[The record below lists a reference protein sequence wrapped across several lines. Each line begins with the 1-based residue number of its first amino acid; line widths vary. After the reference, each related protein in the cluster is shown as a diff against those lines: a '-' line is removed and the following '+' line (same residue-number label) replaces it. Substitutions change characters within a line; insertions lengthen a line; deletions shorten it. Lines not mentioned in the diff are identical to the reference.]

1 MPLTEFCYIP
11 SVATDAF
18 YTPQEQEIHGKLVK
32 LYMLRNKERNG
43 ESREWRMSAI
53 NRVIK
58 RYKEQL
64 SSMLKKSLE
73 DNITR
78 ELNPDAIK
86 DRNIINLFCSELTR
100 NLEIKPFERSDKI
113 MIVNV
118 FFFEVLNSI
127 IHNGFNYN
135 GEHYIFYSC
144 GAGMIR
150 TKRFMAICERD
161 YNRIEQT
168 LMCGLTIDHINEMG
182 GMNENKLLSYKSLM
196 SSATDRIE
204 DFDIDKCI
212 VVDDFEMPVMAES
225 DFIDWTDYS
234 ITRKTS
240 ETVIAETDGWGMC
253 CTKGWKSKI
262 VRAPWIKGL
271 VTFFDFQR
279 YLREE
284 CTPDKWVIRDIYSKE
299 WNIVLDDIQCIL
311 TKSMFKLYK
320 FYNSWECYKARFKAY
335 GCYFGCCKVEDD
347 YIPKARINYQM
358 LQSLSDM
365 TDDEI
370 ERFIKPTVD
379 EIQSI
384 GQDYQMTMRLLGATE
399 YNRNR
404 SPMQEALMLYPEL
417 FRDVYNKE
425 ILKQTK
431 KSLVKQARG
440 GRLRVNGKYLLI
452 SPDPVAFCEWLFR
465 GEQFP
470 AGLLA
475 DGEVYT
481 NQFKDGDELDCLRS
495 PHLYQEHAVR
505 VNRRTALTDKWLGQT
520 KCVYF
525 SCHDMISR
533 ILQQDFDG
541 DISLVVKDK
550 TLTTVAKRNMA
561 GIVPLSYDLKK
572 ARGGII
578 DADRLYDG
586 VSMAY
591 TGGSIGPISNA
602 ISKVKNSGRDLIEEQ
617 IKVIAWLTMKNN
629 QVIDYAKTLWKSEPP
644 KDIDNI
650 IKSYT
655 RVKLPHFFK
664 YAKDKE
670 DWQVEPPNDSTM
682 NRISKAIPDSR
693 VKYNK
698 AIRKF
703 DWRVLTDGGEYTV
716 NEDAPVIKAYNY
728 LVRHQH
734 QFNDENDNVKG
745 ADTYAAKMMRERIL
759 ADSGADLSYVVNS
772 LVAYLYT
779 VKEASNKKLLWD
791 CFGWDIVNNIRV
803 NVEDLGKICPI
814 CGRRFTLAVHNQVC
828 CSPECAHTADV
839 QNKRLARETVKP
851 IVAEP
856 IENTQNLVCNNGC
869 ET

>member
-18 YTPQEQEIHGKLVK
+18 YTSEEQIIHARMVR
-32 LYMLRNKERNG
+32 YYSLRKREKNGQNRNWRIQSINRILKKYKERL
-43 ESREWRMSAI
+43 SA
-53 NRVIK
+53 
-58 RYKEQL
+58 
-64 SSMLKKSLE
+64 MLKKSLD

-78 ELNPDAIK
+78 ELNPSAIRDK
-86 DRNIINLFCSELTR
+86 NIINLFCSELTR
-100 NLEIKPFERSDKI
+100 NLDIKPFERSDKI
-113 MIVNV
+113 MIINV
-118 FFFEVLNSI
+118 FFFEILNSI

-161 YNRIEQT
+161 YKRIEKT

-196 SSATDRIE
+196 ASATDRIK

-253 CTKGWKSKI
+253 CSNGWKSKI
-262 VRAPWIKGL
+262 VRAPWVKGL

-284 CTPDKWVIRDIYSKE
+284 CDPDRWLVTDIYGKR
-299 WNIVLDDIQCIL
+299 WNIVIDDIQCIL
-311 TKSMFKLYK
+311 TKSMFKLHK
-320 FYNSWECYKARFKAY
+320 FYSSWECYKANFKAY

-370 ERFIKPTVD
+370 DKFIDPTVQ
-379 EIQSI
+379 EIKSI
-384 GQDYQMTMRLLGATE
+384 GEDYQTTMRLLGATA
-399 YNRNR
+399 YNRNK
-404 SPMQEALMLYPEL
+404 SSMQAALEIYPEL
-417 FRDVYNKE
+417 FRDVYSRE
-425 ILKQTK
+425 ILKSTK
-431 KSLVKQARG
+431 KSLVKQAKG

-452 SPDPVAFCEWLFR
+452 SPDPVAFCEWLFK
-465 GEQFP
+465 GEQNP
-470 AGLLA
+470 QGLLA
-475 DGEVYT
+475 DGEIYT
-481 NQFKDGDELDCLRS
+481 NQFRNGDELDCLRS

-505 VNRRTALTDKWLGQT
+505 INKRTKLTDKWFGQT

-541 DISLVVKDK
+541 DISLVIKDK
-550 TLTTVAKRNMA
+550 TLTSVAKRNMA
-561 GIVPLSYDLKK
+561 NIVPLSYDLKK
-572 ARGGII
+572 ARGGLI

-602 ISKVKNSGRDLIEEQ
+602 ISKVKNSGREMSEEQ

-644 KDIDNI
+644 KEIDKI

-655 RVKLPHFFK
+655 KAKLPHFFI

-670 DWQVEPPNDSTM
+670 EWQVEPANDSTM
-682 NRISKAIPDSR
+682 NRISAAIPDSR

-698 AIRKF
+698 NIGKI
-703 DWRVLTDGGEYTV
+703 DWRMMINQDVDYTV
-716 NEDAPVIKAYNY
+716 IEDAAVIKAYNY
-728 LVRHQH
+728 CLTHQYKVS
-734 QFNDENDNVKG
+734 QDLENVKN
-745 ADTYAAKMMRERIL
+745 DDQWMYKKIREKIL
-759 ADSGADLSYVVNS
+759 QESGRSIDYVVNS
-772 LVAYLYT
+772 LVAYTYS
-779 VKEASNKKLLWD
+779 VKQSSNKKMLWG
-791 CFGWDIVNNIRV
+791 CFGWEIVKNLEFNLIGTGHV
-803 NVEDLGKICPI
+803 CPI
-814 CGRRFTLAVHNQVC
+814 CGRRFKPRENANKKY
-828 CSPECAHTADV
+828 CSIECYEIANRQKAY
-839 QNKRLARETVKP
+839 AIWEAPKP
-851 IVAEP
+851 K
-856 IENTQNLVCNNGC
+856 LLK
-869 ET
+869 

>member
-1 MPLTEFCYIP
+1 MPLSEFCYIP
-11 SVATDAF
+11 SISTDAF
-18 YTPQEQEIHGKLVK
+18 YTSEEQEIHAQMAK
-32 LYMLRNKERNG
+32 LYSLRKKERNG
-43 ESREWRMSAI
+43 RNRDWRVSSI
-53 NRVIK
+53 NRVLK
-58 RYKEQL
+58 KYKEQL
-64 SSMLKKSLE
+64 SALLKKSLE

-78 ELNPDAIK
+78 ELNPNAIK

-100 NLEIKPFERSDKI
+100 NLDIKPFERSDKI

-161 YNRIEQT
+161 YKRIEKT

-196 SSATDRIE
+196 ASATDRIY
-204 DFDIDKCI
+204 DFDIDKCV
-212 VVDDFEMPVMAES
+212 VVDDFEMPVMSES

-234 ITRKTS
+234 ITRKMS

-253 CTKGWKSKI
+253 CSKGWKSKI
-262 VRAPWIKGL
+262 IRAPWVKGL

-284 CTPDKWVIRDIYSKE
+284 CSQEQWIITDIYGKK
-299 WNIVLDDIQCIL
+299 WNIILDDIQCIL
-311 TKSMFKLYK
+311 TKSMFKLHK
-320 FYNSWECYKARFKAY
+320 FYSSWETYKKNFKVY

-370 ERFIKPTVD
+370 SKFIEPTVQ
-379 EIQSI
+379 EIKTI
-384 GQDYQMTMRLLGATE
+384 GEDYQTTMRLLGATP
-399 YNRNR
+399 YNRNK
-404 SPMQEALMLYPEL
+404 SAMQAALEIYPEL
-417 FRDVYNKE
+417 FRDVYSRE
-425 ILKQTK
+425 ILKSTK
-431 KSLVKQARG
+431 KSLVKQAKG

-452 SPDPVAFCEWLFR
+452 SPDPVAFCEWLFK
-465 GEQFP
+465 GAQNP
-470 AGLLA
+470 KGLL
-475 DGEVYT
+475 DNGEIYT
-481 NQFKDGDELDCLRS
+481 NQFRNGDELDCLRS

-505 VNRRTALTDKWLGQT
+505 VNKRTKLTDKWFGQT
-520 KCVYF
+520 KCVHF

-550 TLTTVAKRNMA
+550 TLTAVAKRNMN

-572 ARGGII
+572 ARGGLI
-578 DADRLYDG
+578 DADRLYEG

-602 ISKVKNSGRDLIEEQ
+602 ISKVKNSGREMSEEQ

-644 KDIDNI
+644 KEINDI

-655 RVKLPHFFK
+655 KAKLPHFFI

-670 DWQVEPPNDSTM
+670 EWQVEPANDSTM
-682 NRISKAIPDSR
+682 NRISAAIPDSR

-698 AIRKF
+698 NIGKI
-703 DWRVLTDGGEYTV
+703 DWRMMINQNVDYTV
-716 NEDAPVIKAYNY
+716 LENSAVVKSYNY
-728 LVRHQH
+728 WLTHQYKVSS
-734 QFNDENDNVKG
+734 DLENVKNDDQW
-745 ADTYAAKMMRERIL
+745 AYKKIRENIL
-759 ADSGADLSYVVNS
+759 EETGKDLAYVVNS
-772 LVAYLYT
+772 LVAYTYS
-779 VKEASNKKLLWD
+779 VKQSSNKKMLWG
-791 CFGWDIVNNIRV
+791 CFGWEIVKNLEFNLIGAG
-803 NVEDLGKICPI
+803 NICPI
-814 CGRRFTLAVHNQVC
+814 CGRRFKPRENANKKY
-828 CSPECAHTADV
+828 CSIECYETANR
-839 QNKRLARETVKP
+839 QKAYAIWEAPKP
-851 IVAEP
+851 K
-856 IENTQNLVCNNGC
+856 NF
-869 ET
+869 

>member
-1 MPLTEFCYIP
+1 MPLSEFCYIP
-11 SVATDAF
+11 SISTDAF
-18 YTPQEQEIHGKLVK
+18 YTSEEQEIHAQMAK
-32 LYMLRNKERNG
+32 LYSLRKKERNG
-43 ESREWRMSAI
+43 RNRDWRVSSI
-53 NRVIK
+53 NRVLK
-58 RYKEQL
+58 KYKEQL
-64 SSMLKKSLE
+64 SALLKKSLE

-78 ELNPDAIK
+78 ELNPNAIK

-100 NLEIKPFERSDKI
+100 NLDIKPFERSDKI

-161 YNRIEQT
+161 YKRIEKT

-196 SSATDRIE
+196 ASATDRIY
-204 DFDIDKCI
+204 DFDIDKCV
-212 VVDDFEMPVMAES
+212 VVDDFEMPVMSES

-234 ITRKTS
+234 ITRKMS

-253 CTKGWKSKI
+253 CSKGWKSKI
-262 VRAPWIKGL
+262 IRAPWVKGL

-284 CTPDKWVIRDIYSKE
+284 CSQEQWIITDIYGKK
-299 WNIVLDDIQCIL
+299 WNIILDDIQCIL
-311 TKSMFKLYK
+311 TKSMFKLHK
-320 FYNSWECYKARFKAY
+320 FYSSWETYKKNFKVY

-370 ERFIKPTVD
+370 SKFIEPTVQ
-379 EIQSI
+379 EIKTI
-384 GQDYQMTMRLLGATE
+384 GEDYQTTMRLLGATP
-399 YNRNR
+399 YNRNK
-404 SPMQEALMLYPEL
+404 SAMQAALEIYPEL
-417 FRDVYNKE
+417 FRDVYSRE
-425 ILKQTK
+425 ILKSTK
-431 KSLVKQARG
+431 KSLVKQAKG

-452 SPDPVAFCEWLFR
+452 SPDPVAFCEWLFK
-465 GEQFP
+465 GEQNP
-470 AGLLA
+470 KGLL
-475 DGEVYT
+475 DNGEIYT
-481 NQFKDGDELDCLRS
+481 NQFRNGDELDCLRS

-505 VNRRTALTDKWLGQT
+505 VNKRTKLTDKWFGQT
-520 KCVYF
+520 KCVHF

-550 TLTTVAKRNMA
+550 TLTAVAKRNMN

-572 ARGGII
+572 ARGGLI
-578 DADRLYDG
+578 DADRLYEG

-602 ISKVKNSGRDLIEEQ
+602 ISKVKNSGREMSEEQ

-644 KDIDNI
+644 KEINDI

-655 RVKLPHFFK
+655 KAKLPHFFI

-670 DWQVEPPNDSTM
+670 EWQVEPANDSTM
-682 NRISKAIPDSR
+682 NRISAAIPDSR

-698 AIRKF
+698 NIGKI
-703 DWRVLTDGGEYTV
+703 DWRMMINQNVDYTV
-716 NEDAPVIKAYNY
+716 LENSAVVKSYNY
-728 LVRHQH
+728 WLTHQYKVSS
-734 QFNDENDNVKG
+734 DLENVKNDDQW
-745 ADTYAAKMMRERIL
+745 AYKKIRENIL
-759 ADSGADLSYVVNS
+759 EETGKDLAYVVNS
-772 LVAYLYT
+772 LVAYTYS
-779 VKEASNKKLLWD
+779 VKQSSNKKMLWG
-791 CFGWDIVNNIRV
+791 CFGWEIVKNLEFNLIGAG
-803 NVEDLGKICPI
+803 NICPI
-814 CGRRFTLAVHNQVC
+814 CGRRFKPRENANKKY
-828 CSPECAHTADV
+828 CSIECYETANR
-839 QNKRLARETVKP
+839 QKAYAIWEAPKP
-851 IVAEP
+851 K
-856 IENTQNLVCNNGC
+856 NF
-869 ET
+869 